1 MRHVVAGLYV
11 LALIAAA
18 ASGLDSAY
26 LLVALLLALP
36 LAYLLGK
43 STG

>member
-1 MRHVVAGLYV
+1 MKHVVAGLYF

-18 ASGLDSAY
+18 ASGLDRAY
-26 LLVALLLALP
+26 IMVAILLALP
-36 LAYLLGK
+36 LAYALGK